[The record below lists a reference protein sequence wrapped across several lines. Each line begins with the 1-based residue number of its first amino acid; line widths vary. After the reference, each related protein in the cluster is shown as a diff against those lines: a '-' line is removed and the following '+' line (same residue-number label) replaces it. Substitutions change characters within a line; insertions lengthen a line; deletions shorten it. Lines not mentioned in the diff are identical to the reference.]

1 MFAFEVCLKSTY
13 QLISGALKNNKIKSE
28 KKVNV
33 NATRAIYRKSP
44 GRGEIISG
52 VSDPYMVAFFV
63 CTSPVKRAGL
73 YPAYIK
79 VPTY

>member
-1 MFAFEVCLKSTY
+1 M
-13 QLISGALKNNKIKSE
+13 KSE

-63 CTSPVKRAGL
+63 CTSPVKRADL